1 MKLGSPAH
9 KELFCRSF
17 LEGHRRYEPESLPWP
32 DLDGEPLALLRSLPF
47 WTFALQAEADAGPMI
62 SACAALERDPLV
74 RAALQLQADEE
85 TRHAGILRHMIA
97 RYALHADEPKVEVP
111 TDAIEAFI
119 DFGFEECF
127 DSFGAFGLFQLA
139 REHALVP
146 GALFDIFEHVME
158 EEARHIVFFI
168 NWFAHRQVNQG
179 RVARVLRHPK
189 ALWHYGK
196 ALRKLVDLVRDD
208 DAPEGQD
215 FIVSGASA
223 FIDDLTPMLILS
235 RCLTENERRLAGFDR
250 RLLVPRLGPALA
262 GLALKVLERLP
273 ERWSGARR
281 PARAPRDHVDVA
293 PAHPS

>member
-1 MKLGSPAH
+1 MKIGSPAH
-9 KELFCRSF
+9 KELFCRCF

-32 DLDGEPLALLRSLPF
+32 ALDGEPLALLQSLPF

-74 RAALQLQADEE
+74 REALQLQADEE
-85 TRHAGILRHMIA
+85 TRHAGILRHMIT
-97 RYALHADEPKVEVP
+97 RYALQADEPKVEIP

-146 GALFDIFEHVME
+146 TALFDIFEHVME

-179 RVARVLRHPK
+179 RVARVLRQPK

-223 FIDDLTPMLILS
+223 FIDDLTPALVLS
-235 RCLTENERRLAGFDR
+235 RCLAENERRLAGVDR
-250 RLLVPRLGPALA
+250 RLLVPRLGPAVA
-262 GLALKVLERLP
+262 DLALRVLERLP

-281 PARAPRDHVDVA
+281 PDRVPQDRVNVA

>member
-1 MKLGSPAH
+1 MKIGSPAH
-9 KELFCRSF
+9 KELFCRWF

-32 DLDGEPLALLRSLPF
+32 ALDGEPLALLRSLPF

-74 RAALQLQADEE
+74 REALQLQADEE

-97 RYALHADEPKVEVP
+97 RYALHADEPTVEVP
-111 TDAIEAFI
+111 PDAIEAFI

-146 GALFDIFEHVME
+146 AALFDIFEHVME
-158 EEARHIVFFI
+158 EEARHVVFFI
-168 NWFAHRQVNQG
+168 NWFAHRQANQG
-179 RVARVLRHPK
+179 RVARVLRRPK
-189 ALWHYGK
+189 ALWHYGR

-208 DAPEGQD
+208 DAPQGQD

-223 FIDDLTPMLILS
+223 FVDDLTPALVLS
-235 RCLTENERRLAGFDR
+235 RCLAENERRLAGFDR
-250 RLLVPRLGPALA
+250 RLLVPRLGPAVA
-262 GLALKVLERLP
+262 GLALSVLARLP
-273 ERWSGARR
+273 ARWSGARR
-281 PARAPRDHVDVA
+281 PDPVPQDHVSGA

>member
-1 MKLGSPAH
+1 MKIGSPAH
-9 KELFCRSF
+9 KELFCRTF
-17 LEGHRRYEPESLPWP
+17 LDGHRRYEPESLPWP
-32 DLDGEPLALLRSLPF
+32 ALDGEHLDLLRSLPF

-74 RAALQLQADEE
+74 REALQLQADEE

-97 RYALHADEPKVEVP
+97 RYALQADEPKVEIPADV
-111 TDAIEAFI
+111 IEAFI

-146 GALFDIFEHVME
+146 AALFDIYEHVME

-168 NWFAHRQVNQG
+168 NWFAHRQVNRG
-179 RVARVLRHPK
+179 RSARFLRQPK

-208 DAPEGQD
+208 DGSEGQD

-223 FIDDLTPMLILS
+223 FIDDLTPTLVLS
-235 RCLTENERRLAGFDR
+235 RCLAENERRLAGVDR
-250 RLLVPRLGPALA
+250 RLLVPRLGPGFAS
-262 GLALKVLERLP
+262 LALGVLQRLP
-273 ERWSGARR
+273 ERWTGARR
-281 PARAPRDHVDVA
+281 PDRVAHDHVNAA